1 MKRNKEKMEAQLSE
15 YARLAVRTGVNLRE
29 GQPLVVNSPI
39 ECAEFARRIAK
50 EAYDSGAK
58 DVTIVWNDEKFS
70 RLRFEMASTE
80 ALGNYPDWRRR
91 LYMDNA
97 TDDAAIVSVHAEDPE
112 AFLGV
117 APERLATAQQAAG
130 EALLEYRARI
140 MSNKNAWCVISVP
153 TEAWAKKVF
162 PDADDA
168 ESALWEAIFSTVRI
182 TGDGETEAR
191 WKRHTDFLRRASD
204 FMNACAF
211 ESLHYTNEIGTDLT
225 IHLPEGHIWAG
236 GAEETQNGRTFVA
249 NLPTEEIYTLPHR
262 EGVDGFVAAT
272 KPLVFQGNLITGI
285 RFRFEKGRVVSFE
298 AEKGKAHLAKLIET
312 DEGSA
317 RLGEVA
323 LVPYDSP
330 ISKSGIL
337 FYNTL
342 FDENASCHLAL
353 GKAYPTC
360 LKNGAD
366 MDTLTLLSHG
376 VNDSLLHE
384 DFMVGSRDL
393 SITGTT
399 KDGKAIPVFKNGNFT
414 EF

>member
-1 MKRNKEKMEAQLSE
+1 MTLEKKEAQLSE

-29 GQPLVVNSPI
+29 GQPLVVNAPI
-39 ECAEFARRIAK
+39 ECASFARRIAK
-50 EAYDSGAK
+50 EAYRAGAK

-97 TDDAAIVSVHAEDPE
+97 ADDAAIISVHAEDPE

-117 APERLATAQQAAG
+117 EPERLATAQQAAG

-140 MSNKNAWCVISVP
+140 MANKNAWCVISVP
-153 TEAWAKKVF
+153 TKAWAEKVF

-168 ESALWEAIFSTVRI
+168 EALLWEAIFSTVRVA
-182 TGDGETEAR
+182 GEGEAEKR
-191 WKRHTDFLRRASD
+191 WKAHTDFLRRASD
-204 FMNACAF
+204 FMNAWAF
-211 ESLHYTNEIGTDLT
+211 ESLQYTNEIGTNLT
-225 IHLPEGHIWAG
+225 IRLPEGHIWAG
-236 GAEETQNGRTFVA
+236 GAEETQNGRIFVA

-262 EGVDGFVAAT
+262 EGVDGVVVAT
-272 KPLVFQGNLITGI
+272 KPLVFHGNLITDI
-285 RFRFEKGRVVSFE
+285 RLRFEAGKVVSYE
-298 AEKGKAHLAKLIET
+298 AETGKSHLEKLIET

-360 LKNGAD
+360 IKGGAD

-393 SITGTT
+393 SIMGKT
-399 KDGKAIPVFKNGNFT
+399 KDGKEIPVFRNGNFT